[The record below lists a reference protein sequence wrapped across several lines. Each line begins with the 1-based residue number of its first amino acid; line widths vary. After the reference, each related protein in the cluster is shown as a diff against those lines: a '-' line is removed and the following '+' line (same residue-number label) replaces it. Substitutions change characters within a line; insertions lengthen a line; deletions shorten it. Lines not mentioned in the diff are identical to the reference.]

1 LGRIYHLPVV
11 ILPTFGNSNG
21 KIENTYVMKKAL
33 TLLFCFICYQISCHA
48 QVADE
53 HYYFKNLSVQN
64 GLSQNTVNTILQDKQ
79 GFMWFGTKDGLNRYD
94 GLSFRKFKH
103 DDRSQRSI
111 GNNFITAL
119 YEDEKGNIWV
129 GTDVGLYIYYPEKDF
144 FEHFTEL
151 SAENTKIE
159 HTVTAISG
167 DNQGCVWVAVESQ
180 GLFCYE
186 LEKEKLRN
194 YTLENF
200 SFLTTNVQTFVF
212 DNSGTLWIGC
222 YGDGLFY
229 SKDRLKT
236 LHPYRSPI
244 DNKETYANDVVI
256 SLAKGAYNC
265 LYVGSLKGG
274 VKELNLTS
282 NKLHDLLL
290 ADENGESVFCR
301 ELLMA
306 SDNELWIGAESG
318 LYIYNLRLGK
328 FVHLRSSINDPYSL
342 SDNAI
347 YSLCKDREGGIWIG
361 SYFGGVNYYPRFYTN
376 FEKYYPKG
384 TENGLQ
390 GKRVREFCQDNQ
402 GVLWIGTED
411 GGLNRFN
418 PKTKTFSFFTPSNA
432 FTNVHGLCLI
442 GDHLWVGTFS
452 KGVKVVDTHTGAI
465 VKTYRKTDSPRSLI
479 DNSVFSICRTTT
491 GDIYLGTL
499 FGLLRYNEQS
509 DDFDRI
515 PELNGRFVYDI
526 KEDSS
531 GNLWLATYAN
541 GAYCY
546 NVSEK
551 KWKNYLHDESNPKSL
566 PYDKVV
572 SVFEDSHR
580 QVWLTTQ
587 GGGFCLFHPETETFT
602 SYNLADGLPND
613 VVYQIV
619 EDKEG
624 LFWLTTNNG
633 LVCFQPTTGAMK
645 VYTTSNGLLG
655 DQFNY
660 RSSFETEDGTIYLG
674 SIDGFVAF
682 NPKNFSEN
690 KSLPSIVITDFLLF
704 GKEVYVGE
712 PGSPLEKSI
721 TFSDELVLQSNQNS
735 FSFRVAAL
743 DFQAPR
749 MSRIMYK
756 LDGFDADWLTVGE
769 SPIVTYSNLRYGNYT
784 FRVKVSNSDG
794 VWNEEG
800 ISLKVHILPP
810 FYLSVWAYIVYAL
823 LIIGCS
829 LYTVMYFKRRSN
841 RKHRRQMEKFEQEKE
856 REVYNAKIDFF
867 TNVAHEIRTPLTLIK
882 GPLENIILK
891 KQVDTETR
899 EDLNVMKQNTERLL
913 NLTNQ
918 LLDFRKTERQGFRL
932 NFTECNVT
940 EILKETHKRFTSL
953 AKQKGLDFVLQMP
966 EKDFYAHINQEAFT
980 KIISNL
986 LNNGVKYA
994 ESYVHISLA
1003 VPDTDG
1009 GNSFRICTVNDGVI
1023 IPDAMKEEIF
1033 KPFVRFNEQ
1042 EDGKVTTG
1050 TGIGL
1055 ALSRS
1060 LAELHQ
1066 GTLTMGK
1073 GEENNTFCMTLP
1085 IVQDTTITLTTE
1097 VEAGTDKINEAPA
1110 EQAVEKDNRPTVL
1123 VAEDNPDMLA
1133 FVVRQLSKD
1142 YTVLTATNGAEAL
1155 RVLDGNYV
1163 NLMISDVVMPVMD
1176 GFELCKTIKSDLNYS
1191 HIPIILLTA
1200 KTNIQSKIEGME
1212 LGADAY
1218 IEKPFSVEYLQ
1229 ACASNLIQN
1238 REKLRQ
1244 AFAESPFIAANTMAL
1259 TKADEEFIKKLNEV
1273 IRVNYANPEF
1283 SMDDMADNLNM
1294 SRSNFYRKIKGVL
1307 DLSPNEFLRL
1317 ERLKKAAQLL
1327 KEGENRVNE
1336 ICYMVGFNSPSY
1348 FAKCFQKQFGVLPK
1362 DFTNVKE

>member
-1 LGRIYHLPVV
+1 
-11 ILPTFGNSNG
+11 
-21 KIENTYVMKKAL
+21 MKKAL
-33 TLLFCFICYQISCHA
+33 TLLLCFICYQISCHA

-180 GLFCYE
+180 GLFCYK

-200 SFLTTNVQTFVF
+200 SFLTTNVQTFAF

-236 LHPYRSPI
+236 LHPYLSPV
-244 DNKETYANDVVI
+244 DNKETYANDVVTC
-256 SLAKGAYNC
+256 LVKGAYNC
-265 LYVGSLKGG
+265 LYVSSLKGG

-301 ELLMA
+301 ELLVA

-347 YSLCKDREGGIWIG
+347 YSLCKDCEGGIWIG

-384 TENGLQ
+384 TENGLH

-402 GVLWIGTED
+402 GILWIGTED

-432 FTNVHGLCLI
+432 FTNVHGLCLV
-442 GDHLWVGTFS
+442 DNHLWVGTFS
-452 KGVKVVDTHTGAI
+452 KGVKVVDTRTGAI
-465 VKTYRKTDSPRSLI
+465 VKTFQKTDSPRSLI

-499 FGLLRYNEQS
+499 FGLLRYNKQS

-526 KEDSS
+526 KEDSG

-572 SVFEDSHR
+572 SIFEDSHR

-619 EDKEG
+619 EDKDG

-690 KSLPSIVITDFLLF
+690 KSLPFIVITDFLLF

-749 MSRIMYK
+749 MSKIMYK

-810 FYLSVWAYIVYAL
+810 FYFSIWAYFVYVL
-823 LIIGCS
+823 LIVGCS
-829 LYTVMYFKRRSN
+829 VYTFLYFKRRSN

-856 REVYNAKIDFF
+856 REVYHAKIDFF

-891 KQVDTETR
+891 KEVDKETR
-899 EDLNVMKQNTERLL
+899 EDLDIMKQNTERLL

-918 LLDFRKTERQGFRL
+918 LLDFRKTESQEFRL
-932 NFTECNVT
+932 NFVECNIT
-940 EILKETHKRFTSL
+940 EVLKETHRRFTSL
-953 AKQKGLDFVLQMP
+953 AKQKGLKFLLNVPAQ
-966 EKDFYAHINQEAFT
+966 DFYAHINREAFT

-986 LNNGVKYA
+986 LNNAVKYA
-994 ESYVHISLA
+994 ETYVHIFLEVDDSEENKKFHLR
-1003 VPDTDG
+1003 T
-1009 GNSFRICTVNDGVI
+1009 INDGVI
-1023 IPDAMKEEIF
+1023 IPDEMKEEIF
-1033 KPFVRFNEQ
+1033 KPFVRFNEKD
-1042 EDGKVTTG
+1042 DGRVTAG

-1066 GTLTMGK
+1066 GSLVMLE
-1073 GEENNTFCMTLP
+1073 GEEANCFYLTLP
-1085 IVQDTTITLTTE
+1085 VVQNTTIKLASEVTAGIESVIEAHTE
-1097 VEAGTDKINEAPA
+1097 QTE
-1110 EQAVEKDNRPTVL
+1110 NREDRATVL
-1123 VAEDNPDMLA
+1123 IVEDNPDMLA
-1133 FVVRQLSKD
+1133 FVARQLADS
-1142 YTVLTATNGAEAL
+1142 YVVLTATNGSEAL
-1155 RVLDGNYV
+1155 EILDGHYV
-1163 NLMISDVVMPVMD
+1163 SLVISDVVMPVMD
-1176 GFELCKTIKSDLNYS
+1176 GFELCKKIKSDLNYS
-1191 HIPIILLTA
+1191 HIPVILLTA

-1218 IEKPFSVEYLQ
+1218 IEKPFSVEYLH

-1244 AFAESPFIAANTMAL
+1244 AFTQSPFVAANTMAL
-1259 TKADEEFIKKLNEV
+1259 TKADEEFIQKLNEV
-1273 IRVNYANPEF
+1273 IQMNLSNPDFCMEN
-1283 SMDDMADNLNM
+1283 MADGMNM

-1307 DLSPNEFLRL
+1307 DLSPNEYLRL

-1327 KEGENRVNE
+1327 KEGENRINE
-1336 ICYMVGFNSPSY
+1336 ICYTVGFNSPSY
-1348 FAKCFQKQFGVLPK
+1348 FSKCFQKQFGVSPK
-1362 DFTNVKE
+1362 DFVG

>member
-1 LGRIYHLPVV
+1 
-11 ILPTFGNSNG
+11 
-21 KIENTYVMKKAL
+21 MKKVL
-33 TLLFCFICYQISCHA
+33 ILLLCFICCQISRSA
-48 QVADE
+48 QQVANE
-53 HYYFKNLSVQN
+53 HYYFKNLNVQN
-64 GLSQNTVNTILQDKQ
+64 GLSQNTVNAILQDKQ
-79 GFMWFGTKDGLNRYD
+79 GFMWFGTKDGLDRYD

-103 DDRSQRSI
+103 DGRSQRSI

-144 FEHFTEL
+144 FEHFTTL

-167 DNQGCVWVAVESQ
+167 DNQECVWIAVESQ

-186 LEKEKLRN
+186 LEKERLQN
-194 YTLENF
+194 YTLKNF
-200 SFLTTNVQTFVF
+200 SFLTTNVQTFAF

-236 LHPYRSPI
+236 LHPYLSPE
-244 DNKETYANDVVI
+244 DNKEVYANDVVTSI
-256 SLAKGAYNC
+256 VKGAYNC
-265 LYVGSLKGG
+265 LYIGSLKGG

-282 NKLHDLLL
+282 GKLHDLLL
-290 ADENGESVFCR
+290 ADESGESVFCR
-301 ELLMA
+301 ELLVA

-318 LYIYNLRLGK
+318 LYIYNLRQGEYT
-328 FVHLRSSINDPYSL
+328 HLRSSINDPYSL

-347 YSLCKDREGGIWIG
+347 YSLCIDREGGIWIG

-384 TENGLQ
+384 TEDGLH

-402 GVLWIGTED
+402 GILWIGTED

-432 FTNVHGLCLI
+432 FTNVHGLCMV
-442 GDHLWVGTFS
+442 DDYLWVGTFS
-452 KGVKVVDTHTGAI
+452 KGVKVVDTRTGTV
-465 VKTYRKTDSPRSLI
+465 VKTYQKTDSPRSLI

-499 FGLLRYNEQS
+499 FGLLRYNRQS
-509 DDFDRI
+509 DDFDRV

-526 KEDSS
+526 KEDSG

-551 KWKNYLHDESNPKSL
+551 KWKNYLHDENNPGSL

-572 SVFEDSHR
+572 SIFEDSHR

-587 GGGFCLFHPETETFT
+587 GGGFCLFHPDTETFT
-602 SYNLADGLPND
+602 GYDSADGLPND

-633 LVCFQPTTGAMK
+633 LVCFQPTTGAIK

-655 DQFNY
+655 EQFNY
-660 RSSFETEDGTIYLG
+660 RSSFKTEDGTIYLG

-682 NPKNFSEN
+682 NPKTFSEN
-690 KSLPSIVITDFLLF
+690 KSLSSIVITDFLLF
-704 GKEVYVGE
+704 GKEVHVGE

-721 TFSDELVLQSNQNS
+721 TFSDELLLHSNQNS

-749 MSRIMYK
+749 MSKVMYR
-756 LDGFDADWLTVGE
+756 LDGFDEDWLALGE
-769 SPIVTYSNLRYGNYT
+769 SPIITYSNLRYGNYT

-794 VWNEEG
+794 VWNEKG
-800 ISLKVHILPP
+800 VSLKIHILPP
-810 FYLSVWAYIVYAL
+810 FYLSIWAYIVYAL
-823 LIIGCS
+823 LIVGCS
-829 LYTVMYFKRRSN
+829 LYVFMYFKRRSN

-856 REVYNAKIDFF
+856 REVYHAKIDFF

-891 KQVDTETR
+891 KQVDAETR

-918 LLDFRKTERQGFRL
+918 LLDFRKTESQGFRL
-932 NFTECNVT
+932 NFAKCDITEV
-940 EILKETHKRFTSL
+940 LKETHVRFTSL
-953 AKQKGLDFVLQMP
+953 AKQKGLEFTLQVP
-966 EKDFYAHINQEAFT
+966 EKEFYAHVNREAFT

-994 ESYVHISLA
+994 GSYVRISLE
-1003 VPDTDG
+1003 VPEADNDDK
-1009 GNSFRICTVNDGVI
+1009 SFCIRTENDGVI
-1023 IPDAMKEEIF
+1023 IPDEMKEEIF

-1066 GTLTMGK
+1066 GTLVMEK
-1073 GEENNTFCMTLP
+1073 GEESNVFCLTLP
-1085 IVQDTTITLTTE
+1085 IVQDMTITLTSEQEIETDRMTE
-1097 VEAGTDKINEAPA
+1097 IVVGET
-1110 EQAVEKDNRPTVL
+1110 EKADDRSTVL
-1123 VAEDNPDMLA
+1123 VVEDNPDMLA
-1133 FVVRQLSKD
+1133 FVVRQLSKE

-1155 RVLDGNYV
+1155 QVLDGNYV
-1163 NLMISDVVMPVMD
+1163 NLVVSDVVMPVMD
-1176 GFELCKTIKSDLNYS
+1176 GFELCKTVKSNLNYS
-1191 HIPIILLTA
+1191 HIPVILLTA

-1218 IEKPFSVEYLQ
+1218 LEKPFSVEYLQ

-1238 REKLRQ
+1238 REKLRK
-1244 AFAESPFIAANTMAL
+1244 AFAQSPFVAANTMAL
-1259 TKADEEFIKKLNEV
+1259 TKADEDFIKRLNDV
-1273 IRVNYANPEF
+1273 IHANFSNPEF
-1283 SMDDMADNLNM
+1283 SMDDMADGLNM

-1307 DLSPNEFLRL
+1307 DLSPNEYLRL
-1317 ERLKKAAQLL
+1317 ERLKRAAQLL

-1362 DFTNVKE
+1362 DFVS

>member
-1 LGRIYHLPVV
+1 
-11 ILPTFGNSNG
+11 
-21 KIENTYVMKKAL
+21 
-33 TLLFCFICYQISCHA
+33 
-48 QVADE
+48 
-53 HYYFKNLSVQN
+53 
-64 GLSQNTVNTILQDKQ
+64 
-79 GFMWFGTKDGLNRYD
+79 
-94 GLSFRKFKH
+94 
-103 DDRSQRSI
+103 
-111 GNNFITAL
+111 
-119 YEDEKGNIWV
+119 
-129 GTDVGLYIYYPEKDF
+129 
-144 FEHFTEL
+144 
-151 SAENTKIE
+151 
-159 HTVTAISG
+159 
-167 DNQGCVWVAVESQ
+167 
-180 GLFCYE
+180 
-186 LEKEKLRN
+186 
-194 YTLENF
+194 
-200 SFLTTNVQTFVF
+200 
-212 DNSGTLWIGC
+212 
-222 YGDGLFY
+222 
-229 SKDRLKT
+229 
-236 LHPYRSPI
+236 
-244 DNKETYANDVVI
+244 
-256 SLAKGAYNC
+256 
-265 LYVGSLKGG
+265 
-274 VKELNLTS
+274 
-282 NKLHDLLL
+282 
-290 ADENGESVFCR
+290 
-301 ELLMA
+301 
-306 SDNELWIGAESG
+306 
-318 LYIYNLRLGK
+318 
-328 FVHLRSSINDPYSL
+328 
-342 SDNAI
+342 
-347 YSLCKDREGGIWIG
+347 
-361 SYFGGVNYYPRFYTN
+361 
-376 FEKYYPKG
+376 
-384 TENGLQ
+384 
-390 GKRVREFCQDNQ
+390 
-402 GVLWIGTED
+402 
-411 GGLNRFN
+411 
-418 PKTKTFSFFTPSNA
+418 
-432 FTNVHGLCLI
+432 
-442 GDHLWVGTFS
+442 
-452 KGVKVVDTHTGAI
+452 
-465 VKTYRKTDSPRSLI
+465 
-479 DNSVFSICRTTT
+479 
-491 GDIYLGTL
+491 
-499 FGLLRYNEQS
+499 
-509 DDFDRI
+509 
-515 PELNGRFVYDI
+515 
-526 KEDSS
+526 
-531 GNLWLATYAN
+531 
-541 GAYCY
+541 
-546 NVSEK
+546 
-551 KWKNYLHDESNPKSL
+551 
-566 PYDKVV
+566 
-572 SVFEDSHR
+572 
-580 QVWLTTQ
+580 
-587 GGGFCLFHPETETFT
+587 
-602 SYNLADGLPND
+602 
-613 VVYQIV
+613 
-619 EDKEG
+619 
-624 LFWLTTNNG
+624 
-633 LVCFQPTTGAMK
+633 
-645 VYTTSNGLLG
+645 
-655 DQFNY
+655 
-660 RSSFETEDGTIYLG
+660 
-674 SIDGFVAF
+674 
-682 NPKNFSEN
+682 
-690 KSLPSIVITDFLLF
+690 
-704 GKEVYVGE
+704 
-712 PGSPLEKSI
+712 
-721 TFSDELVLQSNQNS
+721 
-735 FSFRVAAL
+735 
-743 DFQAPR
+743 
-749 MSRIMYK
+749 MYK